1 MEEMDKQNVE
11 KGLPNYKHIIGKQ
24 FEHHVTGK
32 IVEIESLDVIQNPL
46 VKELFEI
53 IVAATSKGQM
63 MITKL
68 EEEVDYFLGS
78 HRQIN

>member
-1 MEEMDKQNVE
+1 MEKTNKQEIE

-24 FEHHVTGK
+24 FEHHVSGK
-32 IVEIESLDVIQNPL
+32 IVEIDSLGITQNPIA
-46 VKELFEI
+46 KELFEI